1 MVPLHVFGI
10 LSRIGAVF
18 VLFFVL
24 FFGPLATDAQ
34 AHGLHAGFT
43 VQMAENWEE
52 IPGSQSE
59 AEAQRATEAD
69 CGVNCCSPASCAAAA
84 LNAPYPGIAAVAAD
98 NRFALQ
104 DNALGKP
111 SAQSLLKRPPK
122 A

>member
-1 MVPLHVFGI
+1 MVPLHGSGI
-10 LSRIGAVF
+10 LSQIGAVF
-18 VLFFVL
+18 VLFVVL

-43 VQMAENWEE
+43 VQMAENWDE
-52 IPGSQSE
+52 IPGSKSE
-59 AEAQRATEAD
+59 AEAQRMAEAD

-84 LNAPYPGIAAVAAD
+84 LNASHPGIAAVAAD
-98 NRFALQ
+98 NRFAVQ